1 MFLVNF
7 LRFFLIFSSMICG
20 YGKHIALPCRY
31 VCLKAF
37 LILKVVMKLVI
48 YAISQGPL
56 LFNDF
61 QSHPAF
67 VEYHDLLEDLEEKLS
82 SVVNLEEKWGLFWIS
97 NPRLWQQIVAN
108 WSNSMGT
115 FPWPEQ
121 EQMWVKSHTNDQAS
135 IRWTEQTMST
145 RKLNHVIRCVYSF
158 KWKWW
163 YC

>member
-108 WSNSMGT
+108 WSNSMGNVSLARART
-115 FPWPEQ
+115 NVSQIPYKWPSIHPLNGADNEHQ
-121 EQMWVKSHTNDQAS
+121 EIKSCYPLC
-135 IRWTEQTMST
+135 IF
-145 RKLNHVIRCVYSF
+145 I
-158 KWKWW
+158 
-163 YC
+163 